1 MALSERL
8 ALILD
13 INGAQAVSELNR
25 VGTAADRELGK
36 AENSTK
42 RMGAKFESVGV
53 GMVATAATI
62 GVGLYSAGKGA
73 AQLEQAIGG
82 TEAVFEGSSVVIDTW
97 AKGADTAAGLSEQA
111 ARQLTTRLG
120 GALQGLGFE
129 QDKAA
134 EKSIE
139 LTQIGADLAAT
150 YGGTTADAVEA
161 LGSALR
167 GEFDPMEQFNV
178 FMKQSEID
186 AKAVELGLAKN
197 TTEVDKNA
205 RAQATL
211 AIITE
216 QSGAAQG
223 QFARETDT
231 AAGQMA
237 VMEAQV
243 QNSKDAIGA
252 GMLPVMAQL
261 SGVLG
266 GVATKFTEMDS
277 EMGGSLSTAATWGTV
292 ALGAAGSISYLGGK
306 TSGMSAAIKS
316 SPVSGGS
323 FAGGLAGVTA
333 AAALTAAG
341 IGMVTASVADMDA
354 RVAELSDKMSVK
366 RESIT
371 SWADL
376 TSSIDATSK
385 ASGDLIR
392 EAQAIRSPLDLDLAA
407 EYAKGGQA
415 AADAAVELQ
424 KLRIETANYAR
435 ENGVSL
441 DVAIEEVQ
449 AKRAAEQATKDKA
462 AAEAEATAGMTDAER
477 AQYEMNE
484 AVKASEAAYKDAA
497 DALDK
502 FWNPAFDLADA
513 EQAALQAHQ
522 DLTNAIMENGVSL
535 DNNTAAGR
543 ANRQEFRDGAQA
555 ALDYGLEI
563 LKSGGSVDEATAA
576 TAGHIDQ
583 LRAQMTQ
590 AGFTKDEVDLY
601 VAALK
606 LTPLDIL
613 SQFSTPGLSTAIE
626 DSQTFISLLNI
637 IRGLKAATGLASA
650 VQEVAN
656 AGRASGG
663 STMPN
668 AVHPVGERGSEVV
681 STASGSVLVMGNEG
695 GSVRPVGNMGSGA
708 QEIVIHNYMQ
718 VDGQT
723 LATVMNRYNM
733 AVG

>member
-306 TSGMSAAIKS
+306 TSSMSKAIKD

>member
-306 TSGMSAAIKS
+306 TSSMSKAIKD

-376 TSSIDATSK
+376 TSTIDATSK

-392 EAQAIRSPLDLDLAA
+392 EAQAIRSPFEVDLAA
-407 EYAKGGQA
+407 EYAKGGVA

-441 DVAIEEVQ
+441 DVATQEVQ

-484 AVKASEAAYKDAA
+484 AVKASEAAYKEAA

-522 DLTNAIMENGVSL
+522 DLTNDIMENGVSL

-637 IRGLKAATGLASA
+637 IRGLKAATGLASV

-708 QEIVIHNYMQ
+708 QEIVIHNYLQ

-733 AVG
+733 AVA